1 MSEFLVACYATL
13 HPTLFVCPS
22 VGLSLSVCHIY
33 LFIFLCFDLTAPHA
47 TGVAMYLASYFDRN
61 RIIFIV
67 HFSKLGLSEL
77 ESLKSQPLQ
86 KFIQKSL
93 LMKEYKKRRNKCR
106 IDFEI
111 ISTVMELA
119 SAFIQDKKTYRNGFI
134 SKFISFI
141 QKLAYGNKFLDWEG
155 LKRQGFKGGFSP
167 QKKDTF
173 LSLFFETNSHLC
185 NIS

>member
-1 MSEFLVACYATL
+1 MKWIHISITFSGNNERPRNGETNAEMSEFLVACYATL

-93 LMKEYKKRRNKCR
+93 LMKEYKKSRNMQNW
-106 IDFEI
+106 FWNYFN
-111 ISTVMELA
+111 S
-119 SAFIQDKKTYRNGFI
+119 NG
-134 SKFISFI
+134 ISFCFHI
-141 QKLAYGNKFLDWEG
+141 GQENVQKWFH
-155 LKRQGFKGGFSP
+155 F
-167 QKKDTF
+167 
-173 LSLFFETNSHLC
+173 
-185 NIS
+185 